1 MERRSFLK
9 WATHGMG
16 ALWGAIIGLPAI
28 AFLIDARNRPAPP
41 GEFKPTGL
49 RWNELVVGVPRQAV
63 IKAVRHDAWTL
74 HPNDVL
80 GGMWLVKQEDGKVV
94 AFTMTCT
101 HLGCPISGFDAA
113 TKQFRCPCHGGT
125 FHLNGAKVAD
135 VELGRANAAPRGMDA
150 LQLQYVDDAGK
161 VIDDPT
167 QKGQEKP
174 NAAIL
179 VKYQN
184 FRQGEHDKIVKT

>member
-9 WATHGMG
+9 WATHGLG

-28 AFLIDARNRPAPP
+28 AYLIDARNRPAPP

-49 RWNELVVGVPRQAV
+49 RWNELTVGVPRQAV

-80 GGMWLVKQEDGKVV
+80 GGVWLVKQDDGKIV
-94 AFTMTCT
+94 AFTMSCP
-101 HLGCPISGFDAA
+101 HLGCPISGFDPQ
-113 TKQFRCPCHGGT
+113 TKRFGCPCHRGT
-125 FHLNGAKVAD
+125 FRLNGELVSEA
-135 VELGRANAAPRGMDA
+135 ELGRPNAPPRGMDA
-150 LQLQYVDDAGK
+150 LEVRYADDDGNP
-161 VIDDPT
+161 IDDPT
-167 QKGQEKP
+167 RTGQERPK
-174 NAAIL
+174 AQVL

-184 FRQGEHDKIVKT
+184 FEQNKPEKILRV